1 MQQEGS
7 RVLERRPLQSQQ
19 LLAVAGGRLS
29 MEVGSV
35 DLDHI
40 VFLCFKFKK
49 EVEAFWFRS
58 NRMIYISFWSSANS
72 TVL

>member
-35 DLDHI
+35 DLD
-40 VFLCFKFKK
+40 LD
-49 EVEAFWFRS
+49 R
-58 NRMIYISFWSSANS
+58 
-72 TVL
+72 VLASCASRRKRRHFGIDLTG